1 MSCRLLA
8 AILLVVPAA
17 AAAQPAVQARGEAST
32 LGVVMPNRDATDLR
46 TRVALELTA
55 DPAPW
60 MRVHLDVEAETL
72 LADRRGRA
80 TDAGVRVK
88 DAWIEWRGSAADLR
102 IGYGRLVWG
111 RLDEIMP
118 SDVLNPIDSS
128 RYFLE
133 GRAQA
138 RLPIAFAR
146 GRVFAGEGFSVEGV
160 LSMPGRRGRF
170 DLLEE
175 RTSPFNLT
183 RDVVLPAALPGEIDR
198 REPSFSADA
207 LQYGLRVSS
216 TLGRVDVSV
225 SGYRGT
231 ESFGVLSFEPG
242 VPDVPS
248 LTVVGSLVERYPRF
262 TMVAA
267 DAEAVVGAWAIRAEG
282 AYFPERVIAASAG
295 SVDGSAV
302 DLGVGVDRSVGDY
315 RLFSSIVWHR
325 DWSDLLATGANDD
338 LSLIASVERRFA
350 RERYMVRVFTVAN
363 PVDRSSFVRA
373 LAAWSIKDDL
383 SLDVSGGMLS
393 GREES
398 TDTLSRF
405 RERDFAFAR
414 VRWSF

>member
-1 MSCRLLA
+1 MIRRVLA
-8 AILLVVPAA
+8 ALFLLVPAA
-17 AAAQPAVQARGEAST
+17 AAAQPPVQVRGAAST

-46 TRVALELTA
+46 TRLALELTT
-55 DPAPW
+55 DPVPW
-60 MRVHLDVEAETL
+60 MRIHLEVEAETL
-72 LADRRGRA
+72 LADRGGRA
-80 TDAGVRVK
+80 TDAGFRVK
-88 DAWIEWRGSAADLR
+88 DAWLEWRGSAADVR
-102 IGYGRLVWG
+102 VGYGRLVWG

-133 GRAQA
+133 GRAEA

-146 GRVFAGEGFSVEGV
+146 GRVFVAESFSVEGV

-183 RDVVLPAALPGEIDR
+183 RDVFLPAVLPGEIDR

-231 ESFGVLSFEPG
+231 ESFGVLSFEPT
-242 VPDVPS
+242 VPQVPS
-248 LTVVGSLVERYPRF
+248 LTIVGSLVERYPRF

-282 AYFPERVIAASAG
+282 AYFPDRVVAGSAG
-295 SVDGSAV
+295 SADGSAL
-302 DLGVGVDRSVGDY
+302 DAGVGVDRSVGDY
-315 RLFSSIVWHR
+315 RVFASIVWHR
-325 DWSDLLATGANDD
+325 DWSDQLAAASNDD
-338 LSLIASVERRFA
+338 LSLITSVERRFA
-350 RERYMVRVFTVAN
+350 RERYMVRVFAVAN

-373 LAAWSIKDDL
+373 LAAWSIRDDL
-383 SLDVSGGMLS
+383 SLDVSAGVLS
-393 GREES
+393 GREQS
-398 TDTLSRF
+398 NDTLSRF
-405 RERDFAFAR
+405 RERDFGFAR